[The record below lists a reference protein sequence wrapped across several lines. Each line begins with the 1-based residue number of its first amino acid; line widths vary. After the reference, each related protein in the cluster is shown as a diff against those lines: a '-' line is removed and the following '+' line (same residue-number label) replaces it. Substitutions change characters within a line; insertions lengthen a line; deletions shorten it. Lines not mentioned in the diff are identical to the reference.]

1 MKNINEELHDKELI
15 TNNQFEYLEAIR
27 TNKVV
32 SLYLE
37 LRLVLYL
44 GILLLTGGL
53 GYLVYQNMGSLSHI
67 LSMILIAAGIVG
79 CFYFVDKNALP
90 YSNDEVKASHSYFDY
105 ILILG
110 AMLIVALFSYII
122 IYFELAKF
130 ISISTIIGS
139 AILLYLAYRYDSTA
153 LLSMGLVAFATAVG
167 LNISPLNWISGE
179 LFETANLYTTAILL
193 GILYCLV
200 GYFSDKREIKAH
212 FQFTYQNFGLM
223 LYFIGLLSAIFM
235 SELEIF
241 CAGVLLLS
249 AITIGYFSW
258 IKKEFLFFLYS
269 AISGY
274 IALTYLIYHI
284 LDAADGEI
292 LMVYYIPFSCIGLV
306 AYIVG
311 NRKHFTNDK

>member
-32 SLYLE
+32 SLYFE

-44 GILLLTGGL
+44 GIMLLTGGL
-53 GYLVYQNMGSLSHI
+53 GYLVYQNMGSLGHI

-110 AMLIVALFSYII
+110 ALLIIALFSYII
-122 IYFELAKF
+122 IYFELAKL
-130 ISISTIIGS
+130 ISFSTIIGS

-153 LLSMGLVAFATAVG
+153 LLSMGLVAFAAAVG
-167 LNISPLNWISGE
+167 INLSPMNWIAGD

-235 SELEIF
+235 SEIGIF
-241 CAGVLLLS
+241 FAVVLLLS